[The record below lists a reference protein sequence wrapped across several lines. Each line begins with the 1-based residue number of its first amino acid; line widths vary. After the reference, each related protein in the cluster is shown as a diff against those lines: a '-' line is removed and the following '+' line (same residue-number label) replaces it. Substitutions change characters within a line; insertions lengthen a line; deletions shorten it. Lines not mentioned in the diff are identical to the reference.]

1 MHLVRRA
8 LLRSEPS
15 TATVTQIVTDHGF
28 WELGRF
34 SAYRALFGES
44 PSQTLRQP
52 TWQCSRGLN
61 PAVVRGNASVRRL
74 QPSSSADRVD
84 NLTE

>member
-1 MHLVRRA
+1 MHLMRRA

-44 PSQTLRQP
+44 PSQTLRQS
-52 TWQCSRGLN
+52 T
-61 PAVVRGNASVRRL
+61 
-74 QPSSSADRVD
+74 
-84 NLTE
+84 

>member
-8 LLRSEPS
+8 FLRSEPS

-44 PSQTLRQP
+44 PSQTLRQS
-52 TWQCSRGLN
+52 TWQCSRGLSIPQSSEAT
-61 PAVVRGNASVRRL
+61 PASDVSNLPALPTAS
-74 QPSSSADRVD
+74 
-84 NLTE
+84 TI